1 MSSWLDLVRA
11 EVAASGS
18 ITATAKRMNCSRSA
32 LSQVINQCGPYGTG
46 KASVAKLAEKAIE
59 AFTKVHCP
67 FLTEFHGR
75 AIVISGADCRQHADR
90 DTPPINNPRE
100 LRHWRACQ
108 GCAHRAKYVDP
119 SAKPSSEI
127 IGEFQ

>member
-1 MSSWLDLVRA
+1 MASWLDLVRA
-11 EVAASGS
+11 EVQASN
-18 ITATAKRMNCSRSA
+18 ITETAKRMNCSRSA

-46 KASVAKLAEKAIE
+46 KASVAKLAEKAIQ

-67 FLTEFHGR
+67 FLTEFHGQ
-75 AIVISGADCRQHADR
+75 ATVITGAECRGHADR
-90 DTPPINNPRE
+90 ETPPINNPRE

-108 GCAHRAKYVDP
+108 ACPHRAKYVHQQAHP
-119 SAKPSSEI
+119 STEI